1 MNDKYLEEGTI
12 VYHKLNNI
20 EIVVLARVAHSIGQ
34 QFHGRYREDDKFK
47 SAEFYYSEVRKEKEM
62 NELDIKFEAIRLWLN
77 SPEGQVKLSEAYER
91 TKKVVDE
98 LVESRIVDSE
108 TLNRP
113 FNI

>member
-1 MNDKYLEEGTI
+1 MNDNYLEEGTI

-20 EIVVLARVAHSIGQ
+20 EIVVLKSVSHSGNQ
-34 QFHGRYREDDKFK
+34 QFRGRYRENNEFK
-47 SAEFYYSEVRKEKEM
+47 MDEFYYSEVRKEKEM

-77 SPEGQVKLSEAYER
+77 SPEGQVKLSEVYEQ

>member
-1 MNDKYLEEGTI
+1 
-12 VYHKLNNI
+12 
-20 EIVVLARVAHSIGQ
+20 
-34 QFHGRYREDDKFK
+34 
-47 SAEFYYSEVRKEKEM
+47 M

-77 SPEGQVKLSEAYER
+77 SPEGQVKLSEVYEQ